1 MPTASINGVELY
13 YEVHG
18 ERGEPLVLVHGY
30 TGDITDWR
38 HQLPEFSKTHRV
50 LIMDH
55 RGHGRSQ
62 APPDRSSYSM
72 RQMADDVEALIALA
86 GFERYHLL
94 GHSMGGAIA
103 QEIALRRPGRL
114 LSLTLHDTSHRFD
127 VVRSE
132 VVRTFIEQR
141 NRMAEEQGM
150 AAIVALPALAPPP
163 PHMPRERTAEM
174 DARLARMSVDAY
186 IGAWQGID
194 SWEGATDRARQ
205 IAAPTMVIYGE
216 LDAQPLIEAALFLAA
231 EIPGAVLEVVPE
243 AAHAPQYERPE
254 IFNAALRRHLD
265 RNAGGAAK

>member
-13 YEVHG
+13 YELHG
-18 ERGEPLVLVHGY
+18 EGGEPLVLVHGY
-30 TGDITDWR
+30 TGDVTDWR

-62 APPDRSSYSM
+62 APPDRSAYSI
-72 RQMADDVEALIALA
+72 RQMAADVEALIALA

-103 QEIALRRPGRL
+103 QEIALRSPGRL
-114 LSLTLHDTSHRFD
+114 ISLTLHDTSHRFD
-127 VVRSE
+127 IGRSE
-132 VVRTFIEQR
+132 IVRKFIEQR
-141 NRMAEEQGM
+141 NRLAEEQGM
-150 AAIVALPALAPPP
+150 AAIVALPSLAPPP
-163 PHMPRERTAEM
+163 PHMTQERKAET
-174 DARLARMSVDAY
+174 DLRLAGMSVDAY
-186 IGAWQGID
+186 IGAWQGLD
-194 SWEGATDRARQ
+194 GWEGATERARR
-205 IAAPTMVIYGE
+205 IAAPTMVVYGE
-216 LDAQPLIEAALFLAA
+216 LDAKPLIDASLYLAA

-243 AAHAPQYERPE
+243 AAHSPQQERPE